1 MKNIFQHRFAFIGL
15 FVALCA
21 ISFSSC
27 SDDESYD
34 FPGNSGKVYVR
45 MQSSNMVNS
54 IANVLDMKV
63 SKTKFGTFG
72 GGSVSFPV
80 RSTVPV
86 KGETSVTL
94 GIDNSLIDAYNAKN
108 GTECKA
114 LDASIFTL
122 SEQNLVIGNGQMRSE
137 KELEIAIAPAKINPL
152 ELGDY
157 LVPVRLMGVTGAMEV
172 SAEWSVV
179 YLHVS
184 VVDDPYGI
192 PMADRANWEV
202 VDFSSQEVNGENAPA
217 SNVLDGDNSSI
228 WHTEWSN
235 SQPNP
240 PHHITIDM
248 GTVRHMAGF
257 QYVTRSSGA
266 GCPME
271 LVVEISTD
279 NAVWNEVGRYGQDEL
294 VFGGNAECK
303 KFFDELKDARYFR
316 LVINKAGQQYWG
328 NNIYTSYYTCLAEI
342 NAYIIE

>member
-45 MQSSNMVNS
+45 MQSSNLVNS
-54 IANVLDMKV
+54 VANVLDMKV
-63 SKTKFGTFG
+63 SKTKFGIFG
-72 GGSVSFPV
+72 GGTVSFPV

-86 KGETSVTL
+86 KSETSVTL
-94 GIDNSLIDAYNAKN
+94 GIDNSLIDVYNAKN

-137 KELEIAIAPAKINPL
+137 KELEIAIEPAKINSL

-157 LVPVRLMGVTGAMEV
+157 LVPVRLMDVTGAMEV
-172 SAEWSVV
+172 SAEWSVI

-192 PMADRANWEV
+192 PMADRSDWEV

-217 SNVLDGDNSSI
+217 SNALDGNYGSF
-228 WHTEWSN
+228 WHTEWYYN
-235 SQPNP
+235 APNP

-248 GTVRHMAGF
+248 GAVKRMAGF
-257 QYVTRSSGA
+257 QYVTRNGGR
-266 GCPME
+266 GCPAE

-279 NAVWNEVGRYGQDEL
+279 NVTWNEVGNYGQSDL
-294 VFGGNAECK
+294 VFGSNAECK
-303 KFFDELKDARYFR
+303 KFFDDLKDARYFR
-316 LVINKAGQQYWG
+316 LTINKAGEEYWG
-328 NNIYTSYYTCLAEI
+328 SIYYSHYACLAEI

>member
-137 KELEIAIAPAKINPL
+137 KELEIAIAPAKINSL

>member
-1 MKNIFQHRFAFIGL
+1 
-15 FVALCA
+15 
-21 ISFSSC
+21 
-27 SDDESYD
+27 
-34 FPGNSGKVYVR
+34 

-137 KELEIAIAPAKINPL
+137 KELEIAIAPAKINSL

>member
-63 SKTKFGTFG
+63 CKTKFGTFG

-137 KELEIAIAPAKINPL
+137 KELEIAIAPAKINSL